1 MNEQLRMFST
11 RYAKPLWNL
20 LSSNTQS
27 VMLQISLSSMVE
39 LMVKHVHVEPLKS
52 ARCRETGSS

>member
-1 MNEQLRMFST
+1 MFST

-27 VMLQISLSSMVE
+27 VMLQISSSIVE